1 MSLFR
6 LWMREIFLCFK
17 DLLEKTIYMPILP
30 ISLKNIYISEN
41 GLKIN
46 IKNIWF
52 SGIRREENQS
62 HEALEA
68 RLLKEYA
75 ILLLQI
81 LGLDE

>member
-1 MSLFR
+1 MHPNMSLFR

-30 ISLKNIYISEN
+30 ISIKSIYISDS
-41 GLKIN
+41 GLKIG
-46 IKNIWF
+46 IKNIF
-52 SGIRREENQS
+52 FNGIRREENQS

-75 ILLLQI
+75 ILI
-81 LGLDE
+81 L

>member
-17 DLLEKTIYMPILP
+17 DLLENTIYMPILP
-30 ISLKNIYISEN
+30 ISIKNIYISDS
-41 GLKIN
+41 GLKIG
-46 IKNIWF
+46 IKNIF
-52 SGIRREENQS
+52 FTGIRREGNQS

-75 ILLLQI
+75 ILI
-81 LGLDE
+81 L

>member
-17 DLLEKTIYMPILP
+17 DLLEKTIHMPILP
-30 ISLKNIYISEN
+30 ISIKNIYISDS
-41 GLKIN
+41 GLKIG
-46 IKNIWF
+46 IKNIF
-52 SGIRREENQS
+52 FTGIRREENQS

-75 ILLLQI
+75 ILI
-81 LGLDE
+81 L